1 MKIIIYLFLIP
12 LCLILA
18 GCTIIALEIY
28 SNIFERHDGQGPY
41 NSWVADY
48 PRDEI
53 RFYSGENRLQGFIY
67 GNENDKGLVVISPG
81 IYSYADEYD
90 RIIRYLV
97 DKDWRVFSYNNTG
110 VDGSEGY
117 SMRGLS
123 QGVIDLYAAL
133 NYIRNS
139 DALKSL
145 SVMLVGYS
153 MGGYAVCAVLN
164 YPNNVSAVVSFAGFN
179 CTQEVTES
187 QAVAEA
193 GGVYYIISPQILAI
207 ENQLFGDTAKL
218 TAVDGINKS
227 NIPVMIIQCSDDE
240 IVTNDVSIYAQRD
253 NITNPHLEIVYLEGD
268 DAFGHYFK
276 YYPKEELYERV
287 YNFLE
292 NSR

>member
-1 MKIIIYLFLIP
+1 
-12 LCLILA
+12 
-18 GCTIIALEIY
+18 
-28 SNIFERHDGQGPY
+28 
-41 NSWVADY
+41 
-48 PRDEI
+48 
-53 RFYSGENRLQGFIY
+53 
-67 GNENDKGLVVISPG
+67 
-81 IYSYADEYD
+81 
-90 RIIRYLV
+90 
-97 DKDWRVFSYNNTG
+97 
-110 VDGSEGY
+110 
-117 SMRGLS
+117 
-123 QGVIDLYAAL
+123 
-133 NYIRNS
+133 
-139 DALKSL
+139 
-145 SVMLVGYS
+145 MLVGYS